1 MFVFSIWIFF
11 SRTFTNH
18 WTAGEREG
26 ISLTPHYHF
35 HLLHRHLDISRSI
48 TAESSPLHIANSR
61 TQTENLWLASCA
73 RKAIVVIMITWVQCN
88 DINYFWLRVYSLKT
102 FSKVIRNDK
111 SLKKILWKVLNIY
124 CVFWYFITEQWNP
137 CSLQQLLWVETFQND
152 YQTLITLL
160 LSGS

>member
-1 MFVFSIWIFF
+1 M
-11 SRTFTNH
+11 
-18 WTAGEREG
+18 
-26 ISLTPHYHF
+26 
-35 HLLHRHLDISRSI
+35 
-48 TAESSPLHIANSR
+48 IA
-61 TQTENLWLASCA
+61 
-73 RKAIVVIMITWVQCN
+73 WVQCN

-111 SLKKILWKVLNIY
+111 SLKKILWKVVNIY

-160 LSGS
+160 LSGSETFSNKMWPKPPRITRFIVMVIIYLISLYLRIFCKPISWIYWIESFFNA